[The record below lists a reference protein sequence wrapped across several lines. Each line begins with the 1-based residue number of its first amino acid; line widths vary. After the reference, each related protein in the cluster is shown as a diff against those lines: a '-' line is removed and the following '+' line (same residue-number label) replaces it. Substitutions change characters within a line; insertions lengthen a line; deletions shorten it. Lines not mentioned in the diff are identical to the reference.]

1 MLTFEERRSHD
12 ASTFG
17 DRKNYDLL
25 IFDSAVESTWRE
37 RSMISG
43 IGISPWLD
51 IEGRK
56 SIGEILIHKES
67 RLELGHFDPRPFK
80 LCTLPGSRVIAL
92 FHAFRHGVDDPFD
105 VLCSLSSSLCC

>member
-17 DRKNYDLL
+17 DRRNYDLL
-25 IFDSAVESTWRE
+25 IFDSAVGSTWRE

-43 IGISPWLD
+43 IGISPCSD
-51 IEGRK
+51 IERRK
-56 SIGEILIHKES
+56 SIGAILIHKES

-80 LCTLPGSRVIAL
+80 LCRLPRSRVIAL

-105 VLCSLSSSLCC
+105 VRCSLSSSLCC